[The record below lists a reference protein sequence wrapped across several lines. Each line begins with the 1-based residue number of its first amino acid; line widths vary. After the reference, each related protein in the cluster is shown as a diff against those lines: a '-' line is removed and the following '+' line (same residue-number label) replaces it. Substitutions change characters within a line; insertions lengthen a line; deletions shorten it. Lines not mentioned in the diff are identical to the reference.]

1 MKKKWIIIIA
11 VAAVIA
17 IGGSF
22 LLIGKEEK
30 KNSTVSGSPEIE
42 KTLNAIKEKQSEL
55 VSFVVIGSLIERGT
69 LPNAASCIT

>member
-42 KTLNAIKEKQSEL
+42 KTLNAIKEKQSEDEKCQKSIL
-55 VSFVVIGSLIERGT
+55 
-69 LPNAASCIT
+69 